1 MRVGPERKLTAKE
14 LMLLNCGVREDSWEP
29 PGLQRAQTSQYY
41 RKSIL
46 NIHWKDWCWSS
57 NTLAPWWKELT
68 HWKRPQYWEKL
79 KVGGEGDGREWNG
92 WMASLTQWTW
102 VWASS
107 RSWWWMGKP
116 GVLRF
121 MGSQR
126 IRHDWVTELN
136 WTEEWLFR
144 IKDKNYRIISINA
157 EKTFDKIQHLF
168 RRKTLNKLG
177 IEGMYVNI
185 IKVTY
190 KKSASN
196 ITLDNGRL
204 KTFLLGPGTRRKCP
218 LSLPYST

>member
-1 MRVGPERKLTAKE
+1 MRVRPERKLTAKE

-79 KVGGEGDGREWNG
+79 KVGGEGDDREWNG

-136 WTEEWLFR
+136 WTSLLHSQNLMCVSHWQHISGPPHFQGSSHMWWWLPCW
-144 IKDKNYRIISINA
+144 
-157 EKTFDKIQHLF
+157 
-168 RRKTLNKLG
+168 
-177 IEGMYVNI
+177 EGQV
-185 IKVTY
+185 
-190 KKSASN
+190 
-196 ITLDNGRL
+196 
-204 KTFLLGPGTRRKCP
+204 
-218 LSLPYST
+218 